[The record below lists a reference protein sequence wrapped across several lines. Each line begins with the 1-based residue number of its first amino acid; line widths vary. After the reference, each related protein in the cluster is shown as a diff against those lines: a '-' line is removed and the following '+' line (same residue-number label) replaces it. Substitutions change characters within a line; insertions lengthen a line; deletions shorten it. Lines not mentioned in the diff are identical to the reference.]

1 MVSTNSPALPRPP
14 GQLGTTSVFTLLGG
28 LWGAGLSSRS
38 LLGLAGPEPSCWA
51 PGSAAGSCLGLA
63 GAGLWSWAGGLLLG
77 LQLGGGRAGQ
87 GWQRPLQHAGAVP
100 GRDLQAQMLHEPGH
114 DFIYIAVDTQV
125 CVAVLRGAGTGQA
138 EGEGLGGP
146 GVSGVRGGLQH
157 VRAWWA
163 EG

>member
-1 MVSTNSPALPRPP
+1 ML
-14 GQLGTTSVFTLLGG
+14 
-28 LWGAGLSSRS
+28 GAGLSCGL
-38 LLGLAGPEPSCWA
+38 LLGAGGRWA
-51 PGSAAGSCLGLA
+51 VELGR
-63 GAGLWSWAGGLLLG
+63 GLLLG
-77 LQLGGGRAGQ
+77 LQLGGGWAGQ

-100 GRDLQAQMLHEPGH
+100 GRDLQAQMLHETGH

-125 CVAVLRGAGTGQA
+125 CVTVLWGAGTSQA

-146 GVSGVRGGLQH
+146 GGSGVRGGLQH